1 MKQPK
6 IEKQVKIIDAKKQMS
21 KHAAYVRDIDE
32 MKKLHEK
39 LSSKKADFFEKNQT
53 TDADGLPALHK
64 RYDALVTQVAVLS
77 AMIFSAENIGSR
89 GSALVNGK
97 AADTGKYDDKII
109 ITKDG
114 RSYFEPV
121 RPIPPCD
128 DWFENVWS
136 DSAADD

>member
-1 MKQPK
+1 
-6 IEKQVKIIDAKKQMS
+6 MS
-21 KHAAYVRDIDE
+21 KYAAYVRDVDE

-39 LSSKKADFFEKNQT
+39 LSAEKTDFFEKNQT
-53 TDADGLPALHK
+53 DDKSKLPALHK
-64 RYDALVTQVAVLS
+64 RYDALVTQIAVLS

-97 AADTGKYDDKII
+97 TADTGEFNDRVI
-109 ITKDG
+109 ITKG
-114 RSYFEPV
+114 GKSCLEPI

-128 DWFENVWS
+128 DWFENVWG